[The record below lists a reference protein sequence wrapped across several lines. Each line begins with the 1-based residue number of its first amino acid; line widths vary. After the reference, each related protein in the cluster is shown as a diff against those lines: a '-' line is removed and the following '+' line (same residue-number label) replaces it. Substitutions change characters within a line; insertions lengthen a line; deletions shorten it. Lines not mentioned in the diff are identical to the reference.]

1 MVDRSLSLP
10 DVCLSLFRVN
20 AESFYVCEKRILFH
34 PPLFLSKISLMVICM
49 INKIDK
55 NQLIKSFINTKNILI

>member
-1 MVDRSLSLP
+1 MDRSLSLP

-20 AESFYVCEKRILFH
+20 AESFYVCEKHILFL
-34 PPLFLSKISLMVICM
+34 LFLSKISLMVICM

-55 NQLIKSFINTKNILI
+55 NQLIKSCINTKNILI

>member
-1 MVDRSLSLP
+1 MVDRFLSLP

-20 AESFYVCEKRILFH
+20 AESFYVCEKHILS
-34 PPLFLSKISLMVICM
+34 PLFLSKISLMVICM

-55 NQLIKSFINTKNILI
+55 NQLIKSCINTKNILI

>member
-34 PPLFLSKISLMVICM
+34 PLFLSKISLMVICM

-55 NQLIKSFINTKNILI
+55 NQLIKSCINTKNILI

>member
-20 AESFYVCEKRILFH
+20 AESFYVCEKHILF
-34 PPLFLSKISLMVICM
+34 PLFLSKISLMVICM

-55 NQLIKSFINTKNILI
+55 NQLIKSCINTKNILI

>member
-1 MVDRSLSLP
+1 MVDRFLSLP
-10 DVCLSLFRVN
+10 GACISLFRVN
-20 AESFYVCEKRILFH
+20 AESFYVCEKHILF

-55 NQLIKSFINTKNILI
+55 NQLIKSCINTKNMLI